1 MLNLDTHILIDALEG
16 TLKPSERRILAG
28 DRWSISAIVLWELAK
43 LAQLGRIEFDF
54 DDRRIGRTLRQI
66 HTWPLT
72 VEVCRASCQLD
83 FRSDPADELIAAT
96 SIVHDVPLVT
106 RDRMVLGSGLVPLAG
121 GGEAAR

>member
-43 LAQLGRIEFDF
+43 LAQLGRIEFDV

-121 GGEAAR
+121 GGETAR

>member
-43 LAQLGRIEFDF
+43 LAQLGRIELDF
-54 DDRRIGRTLRQI
+54 DDRRVERMLRQV

-72 VEVCRASCQLD
+72 VQVCRTSCQLD
-83 FRSDPADELIAAT
+83 FRGDPADELIAAT
-96 SIVHDVPLVT
+96 SIVHDVLLVT
-106 RDRMVLGSGLVPLAG
+106 RDRTILGSGLVPLAG
-121 GGEAAR
+121 GGETAR